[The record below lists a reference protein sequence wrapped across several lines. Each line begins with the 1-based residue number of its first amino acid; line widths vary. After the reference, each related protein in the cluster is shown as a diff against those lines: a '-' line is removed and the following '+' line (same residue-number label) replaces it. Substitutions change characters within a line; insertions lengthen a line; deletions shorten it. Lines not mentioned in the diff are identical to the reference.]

1 MAYITGSANS
11 LDDLLTALQAG
22 LAANGWSA
30 DGAVVTKGGFAAL
43 IDVANIAQSAAR
55 HVLRVQAGNGHA
67 DGALSDGAPAA
78 GALGALGNGDANG
91 MSWPAVYHLHIHSD
105 PDEVYL
111 IVNYAVDYYQW
122 IAFGASPV
130 PGLPGTGNWHGG
142 TFGAPTGATKT
153 GTFNR
158 YPGAIVIAATGGNGG
173 NQDATSAALF
183 WASSWVD
190 TVDAGVKPVYGNCFH
205 HGLDGG
211 GWSMTL
217 DAVQTRSPLLS
228 DQPSV
233 WNGQSILHRIEP
245 WKSRPSN
252 MISRVGS
259 LAHARFIVLQNYAPE
274 DIITLGSDQWK
285 IYPWY
290 RKGTTRDVS
299 YGDNSG
305 WLGWAVRY
313 DGEA

>member
-1 MAYITGSANS
+1 MAYIAGSANS

-22 LAANGWSA
+22 LSANGWTA
-30 DGAVVTKGGFAAL
+30 DGAVMSKGGLSAL
-43 IDVANIAQSAAR
+43 LDVVAINSGGTR

-67 DGALSDGAPAA
+67 DGALVDGAPAA
-78 GALGALGNGDANG
+78 GALGALGSSDAQG
-91 MSWPAVYHLHIHSD
+91 VSWPAVYHLHIHSD

-130 PGLPGTGNWHGG
+130 AGLPGTGNWHGG
-142 TFGAPTGATKT
+142 TFGVPTGATKT
-153 GTFNR
+153 THPNR
-158 YPGAIVIAATGGNGG
+158 YPGAVAIAATGGQGG
-173 NQDATSAALF
+173 SLDATSAALF
-183 WASSWVD
+183 WADRWID
-190 TVDAGVKPVYGNCFH
+190 QTDGTYPVNNNCFH

-228 DQPSV
+228 DQPSA

-290 RKGTTRDVS
+290 RKGTTRDMS